1 MYNPSYFNRQPYYVP
16 ASYQA
21 PIQQP
26 EGIWVEI
33 KKLSADQIKG
43 YVPPLGSR
51 LLLIDEANSI
61 AYYVGADMMGNM
73 YKQSYNFSSV
83 KNENTID
90 IKKDEPSFATK
101 EELETLKKEIETL
114 RGEYGRTNTQ
124 PEN

>member
-1 MYNPSYFNRQPYYVP
+1 MTITFSQSSLTSER
-16 ASYQA
+16 
-21 PIQQP
+21 
-26 EGIWVEI
+26 IWVEI